1 MKGFQEIERFVKIIT
16 SRRDDFHYNGS
27 NICGSKGIFK

>member
-16 SRRDDFHYNGS
+16 SRRDDFHYNRI
-27 NICGSKGIFK
+27 NICGLTAIF